1 MSIVRQGSTVP
12 LIFCPTV
19 PTVRKAALERLRILP
34 AGAAEGPAVRRAG
47 FAGESGFTL
56 LEVVCVLAIIAM
68 VAAVLLPSIPRG
80 TSRSRLQAY
89 ALEIGTLLEADRN
102 AAIRRRTAITTEVD
116 AVSRSIRSGTGT
128 STIHVPTDVQ
138 FDAALASR
146 CNQREAGLSIVF
158 FASGMSCGGVI
169 ALTRLGAGY
178 QIRVNWFTG
187 GVEVVPLNAS

>member
-1 MSIVRQGSTVP
+1 MVK
-12 LIFCPTV
+12 
-19 PTVRKAALERLRILP
+19 KAALERLRILP
-34 AGAAEGPAVRRAG
+34 AGAAEGPAVQRAG

-89 ALEIGTLLEADRN
+89 ALEIGTLLQADRT

-169 ALTRLGAGY
+169 ALTRLGVGY